1 MVRAAIRDD
10 RFWILTHP
18 EYHEWIERR
27 ATAIVAAEPVVH
39 PPVF

>member
-1 MVRAAIRDD
+1 MVDAILGD

-27 ATAIVAAEPVVH
+27 AAGIVDGADVVV
-39 PPVF
+39 PPTL